1 MNINIFEAYADTMES
16 NCELYRFMG
25 EFDRITEFTGY
36 LIEKLKHIEKKE
48 ILKVLKLLSKLY

>member
-25 EFDRITEFTGY
+25 EFDRITEFTVKS
-36 LIEKLKHIEKKE
+36 EKVINFYK
-48 ILKVLKLLSKLY
+48 